1 MLDNAKVVKQ
11 GGGGDITTPRYT
23 VKTADVIIGA
33 NNVNNPQT
41 AVSYFEGIVGENN
54 VIAVFLKDQKTTYGT
69 DELVAIPHSLS
80 HSSSNVTN
88 ATSQLYRMRNNALNA
103 FSGTSGYVCYLYEG
117 AKYAVIYYDT
127 KP

>member
-1 MLDNAKVVKQ
+1 MLDNAMVVKQ

-41 AVSYFEGIVGENN
+41 AVAYFEGIFGEKN
-54 VIAVFLKDQKTTYGT
+54 VIAVYLKDQKASYGA
-69 DELVAIPHSLS
+69 DELMDFAPNLFST
-80 HSSSNVTN
+80 SSTGISELT
-88 ATSQLYRMRNNALNA
+88 AYRMRNNV
-103 FSGTSGYVCYLYEG
+103 GTSFKTSSGYSCYLYEG